1 MLSMIYVGLSILIS
15 VVLVC
20 FGLIVQ
26 FRNTKNSLN
35 SIFFAFTLF
44 ASVWLIANSFSA
56 SINFS
61 HNIALFANYIT
72 LFSGAISLL
81 FLGLFV
87 KVLTHARLNYQ
98 WRIFIFY
105 SVLASILSL
114 TPLVL
119 VDVNPVNGIYEIVFG
134 PLAFVYFFYL
144 PYAFISAVLYLVTYK
159 NRPSTSGN
167 DKETATI
174 ILRGIIFTVLGV
186 IITNAILPFVFQN
199 FVFTGV
205 GAYFIVFIVYSLG
218 YATVRHRLF
227 DIRFVVVRSM
237 GYILS
242 VGLLAGIY
250 GFVSFWLID
259 TILAD
264 NISLGTK
271 RLFYVSTA
279 LAMAFTFHPLKR
291 FFDKWSNSLFYRDA
305 YDSQELLDR
314 LNSILVSTVDLG
326 KMLQDTS
333 TVVGDTLKTE
343 FMAIGV
349 PGTTGPDSY
358 RIVSTD
364 DRTFS
369 KSDIKQ
375 AQILLPKMD
384 GKVVVADY
392 LEDNHSKVKGL
403 MQANDIATIVR
414 MVDNPG
420 QAQEDI
426 GYIILGNKKS
436 GSPFSGQDIK
446 VLTMIADEL
455 VLAIQN
461 ALRFEEIQNFN
472 KTLEKK
478 VENATSRL
486 QRANDK
492 LVALDQ
498 TKDDFISMASHQLRT
513 PLTSVKGYISMVL
526 EGDAGKINEDQK
538 NLLEQAFF
546 SSQRMVYLISDLL
559 NVSRLRTGK
568 FIIEPTPINLAD
580 IIESEVA
587 QLKETAT
594 ARGLKL
600 IYKKPK
606 DFPVL
611 MIDETKIR
619 QVLTNF
625 MDNAIYYTPSGGKIE
640 VNLTNGRQSIEL
652 TVVDNGIGVAK
663 HEQHNLFTK
672 FFRAGNAKKARPD
685 GTGLGLFMAKKV
697 IIAQGGA
704 IIFRSAESKGSTFGF
719 TFDKSRLRPKN

>member
-1 MLSMIYVGLSILIS
+1 MHTKLLIYILPILG
-15 VVLVC
+15 VL
-20 FGLIVQ
+20 
-26 FRNTKNSLN
+26 
-35 SIFFAFTLF
+35 
-44 ASVWLIANSFSA
+44 LIAFLVLLRGYHNKVSRSFAWLDFSIA
-56 SINFS
+56 SWLAILFVADVTTS
-61 HNIALFANYIT
+61 DTIALVA
-72 LFSGAISLL
+72 LRLGVAISLVMATL
-81 FLGLFV
+81 FLFFAYNI
-87 KVLTHARLNYQ
+87 TYQ
-98 WRIFIFY
+98 KIRHFFLYIVY
-105 SVLASILSL
+105 LLLAIL
-114 TPLVL
+114 TP
-119 VDVNPVNGIYEIVFG
+119 F
-134 PLAFVYFFYL
+134 
-144 PYAFISAVLYLVTYK
+144 
-159 NRPSTSGN
+159 
-167 DKETATI
+167 TI
-174 ILRGIIFTVLGV
+174 F
-186 IITNAILPFVFQN
+186 TNAIVPSVTIDSSGAQISEVTFFYTFHTILLITYFITGITVVYRFERRSSGIEKKQMMFLLFAVLIAFITN
-199 FVFTGV
+199 IITGYILEALKVTGV
-205 GAYFIVFIVYSLG
+205 GNLVGAFSLFIFSIITAYAIIK
-218 YATVRHRLF
+218 HRLF
-227 DIRFVVVRSM
+227 DIRLVVARSL
-237 GYILS
+237 GYLLS
-242 VGLLAGIY
+242 IGLIAFLYGVIAFAFIDKIPYFAGLSDGSKQAVYTLLAVI
-250 GFVSFWLID
+250 I
-259 TILAD
+259 
-264 NISLGTK
+264 
-271 RLFYVSTA
+271 A
-279 LAMAFTFHPLKR
+279 LTFHPLKR
-291 FFDKWSNSLFYRDA
+291 FFDKLSNSLFYRDA

-314 LNSILVSTVDLG
+314 LNNILVSTVDLG

-364 DRTFS
+364 DRTFN

-392 LEDNHSKVKGL
+392 LENNHSKVKDL

-568 FIIEPTPINLAD
+568 FIIEPTPVNLAD

-587 QLKETAT
+587 QLKETAI

-625 MDNAIYYTPSGGKIE
+625 IDNAIYYTPSGGKIE

-704 IIFRSAESKGSTFGF
+704 IIFRSTEGKGSTFGF
-719 TFDKSRLRPKN
+719 IFDKSRLQPKN